1 MSAPIL
7 MILFDAIY
15 LISLTA
21 WVGSVLFVSLGIA
34 PIIFPTLGPEAGAK
48 FVRGA
53 FLRYYQWGAIAG
65 AIGLPSA
72 VAVPLAFPELR
83 GPMVGVQALVI
94 LAATLLMLYAGNVLA
109 PAIEAVRDEGPSGN
123 DRFERL
129 HRRSVRLNFLVMV
142 LGLGLLVAFAAR
154 PKPLT
159 RGIVELS
166 PTECAERQL
175 KKLRELQ
182 QTSPPPAQPL
192 P

>member
-1 MSAPIL
+1 MSRWESHRSFSRRWDRKRARNSWRP
-7 MILFDAIY
+7 LF
-15 LISLTA
+15 
-21 WVGSVLFVSLGIA
+21 
-34 PIIFPTLGPEAGAK
+34 P
-48 FVRGA
+48 
-53 FLRYYQWGAIAG
+53 RYYQWGAIAG

-83 GPMVGVQALVI
+83 GPAVGIQALVI

-109 PAIEAVRDEGPSGN
+109 PAIEAARDEGPSGN

-129 HRRSVRLNFLVMV
+129 HRRSVRLNALVLV

-166 PTECAERQL
+166 PTEREPSCSSSGYGNSPQVPAISATSTL
-175 KKLRELQ
+175 KRPRRAFRPRGLADGPGAFVK
-182 QTSPPPAQPL
+182 
-192 P
+192 